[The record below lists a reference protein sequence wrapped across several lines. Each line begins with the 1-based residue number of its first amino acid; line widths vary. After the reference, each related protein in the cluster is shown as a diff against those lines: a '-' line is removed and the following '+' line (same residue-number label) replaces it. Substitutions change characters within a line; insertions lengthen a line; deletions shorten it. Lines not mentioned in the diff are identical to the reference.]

1 MSSVTR
7 ESALAGS
14 DRARRTYITMRP
26 YNNDFF
32 SYTTVND
39 DFNTTG
45 VLGPVVGA
53 TSANCLEGRFLRE
66 TGRRIYPGANPGIS
80 TMMLSVFDV
89 NNGLTGFIDP
99 NSFAFTPQNTD
110 RAYFIASPGYNPNP
124 ADAPLRDDQGPPVYT
139 HGNIKADGTL
149 YIGKSSEIVGR
160 AQFNSNV
167 FMQSTLSV
175 SSIASFGSNVN
186 ILGSLSV
193 GGGTP
198 MTKITSGTI
207 ATLSNSL
214 ADNPQFTVQEVIISV
229 PTAVVGNKIIVN
241 MRNSIPNYVYLNSYV
256 SGSNLALL
264 QFMALRSGGS
274 GVQDRPQLDWTLIQ
288 T

>member
-1 MSSVTR
+1 
-7 ESALAGS
+7 
-14 DRARRTYITMRP
+14 
-26 YNNDFF
+26 
-32 SYTTVND
+32 
-39 DFNTTG
+39 
-45 VLGPVVGA
+45 
-53 TSANCLEGRFLRE
+53 
-66 TGRRIYPGANPGIS
+66 
-80 TMMLSVFDV
+80 LSVFDV

-149 YIGKSSEIVGR
+149 YIGQSSEIVGR

-175 SSIASFGSNVN
+175 SSIASFGSNVD
-186 ILGSLSV
+186 IRGTLSV

-198 MTKITSGTI
+198 MTRITSGTI
-207 ATLSNSL
+207 PAVTNGLSNLPANSVNE
-214 ADNPQFTVQEVIISV
+214 AIISV
-229 PTAVVGNKIIVN
+229 PNAVVGNKIIVN

-256 SGSNLALL
+256 SGAGTALL
-264 QFMALRSGGS
+264 QFMSVANPSGA
-274 GVQDRPQLDWTLIQ
+274 QARPELDWTLIQ
-288 T
+288 P